1 MRDNLMDLKRLLS
14 ELETDIV
21 HDLRESALY
30 DIAAARRL
38 LDDIIKEEFPVIKSR
53 DTW

>member
-1 MRDNLMDLKRLLS
+1 MRDNLMNLKRMLV
-14 ELETDIV
+14 ELEVDIN
-21 HDLRESALY
+21 HNLRESALN
-30 DIAAARRL
+30 DIVAARRL